1 MVTWPSH
8 RYLIQATRIS
18 KEQGKHLN
26 TQCIIDLRNMES
38 WKAGR
43 GQTAISR
50 QPPRTPTLCVSHPYC
65 SLHLPRGIT
74 TDIQTASERTLP
86 LGILHTNG
94 KGRTKSGTRNGHLF
108 PQQQLQGSREALM
121 FSRDCAVK
129 HLFVC
134 HLPPLP
140 ASWRGKKAAIFISKA
155 QQLQNNRETV
165 REGFDRAFPWSA
177 DSVPGS

>member
-1 MVTWPSH
+1 MHNRPPEHGILEGWQRTNGH
-8 RYLIQATRIS
+8 FQAAAQDT
-18 KEQGKHLN
+18 
-26 TQCIIDLRNMES
+26 TF
-38 WKAGR
+38 
-43 GQTAISR
+43 
-50 QPPRTPTLCVSHPYC
+50 CVSHPHC

-86 LGILHTNG
+86 LGILHANG